1 MNTMKK
7 LICIL
12 TAGAALG
19 AAAPVFADSFHNRGF
34 DRSRHGAQF
43 RDFDRHGHRNF
54 DRRWYRGHDRRH
66 LVVVQR
72 PVVVERPYIIEQPVY
87 YSQPAPVANIGLGAM
102 IGAAIGGIY
111 DSQQQY

>member
-19 AAAPVFADSFHNRGF
+19 AAAPVFADSFHNRGH
-34 DRSRHGAQF
+34 DRIRHGAQF

>member
-19 AAAPVFADSFHNRGF
+19 AAAPVFADSFHNRGH
-34 DRSRHGAQF
+34 DRYRFSSQS
-43 RDFDRHGHRNF
+43 RDFDRHGFNRH
-54 DRRWYRGHDRRH
+54 DRGWYRGHDRRH
-66 LVVVQR
+66 LVVVRR
-72 PVVVERPYIIEQPVY
+72 PIVVERPYIVERPVY
-87 YSQPAPVANIGLGAM
+87 YSQPEPMANIGMGAM

-111 DSQQQY
+111 DSRQQY